1 MMAPRIIPLD
11 VPIIYGTTQFENLNE
26 CCMGCHRV
34 PQNDERG
41 GGYLHRLGP
50 GEAASQAV
58 DEAMTRC
65 YADTAPFDRAP

>member
-1 MMAPRIIPLD
+1 
-11 VPIIYGTTQFENLNE
+11 
-26 CCMGCHRV
+26 MGCHGV

-41 GGYLHRLGP
+41 GGVLVLGLHRLGP
-50 GEAASQAV
+50 GEAAAQAV